1 MEHISAISVTTYKD
15 YGQNKTTDMKTAEEK
30 PSIQI
35 NKYIMDDS
43 LLRDYIVYSEE
54 CANMEYIWKI
64 ECLKGF
70 INIGF
75 MADIKARAAI
85 AYMKRDESIKAI
97 IDKYYALNPNAERL
111 TSDMLQKLGYGVRM
125 KMDII

>member
-1 MEHISAISVTTYKD
+1 
-15 YGQNKTTDMKTAEEK
+15 MKKAEEK
-30 PSIQI
+30 AINITEERTSIQI
-35 NKYIMDDS
+35 NKYIIDGS
-43 LLRDYIVYSEE
+43 LLRDYIIYSEE

-70 INIGF
+70 INVGF
-75 MADIKARAAI
+75 MADIKAKAAV

-97 IDKYYALNPNAERL
+97 IDKYYALNPNTERL
-111 TSDMLQKLGYGVRM
+111 TSDILQKLGYGVRM

>member
-1 MEHISAISVTTYKD
+1 MHKILKK
-15 YGQNKTTDMKTAEEK
+15 GMKKAEEK
-30 PSIQI
+30 AINITEERTSIQI
-35 NKYIMDDS
+35 NKYIIDGS
-43 LLRDYIVYSEE
+43 LLRDYIIYSEE

-70 INIGF
+70 INVGF
-75 MADIKARAAI
+75 MADIKAKAAV

-97 IDKYYALNPNAERL
+97 IDKYYALNPNVERL
-111 TSDMLQKLGYGVRM
+111 TSDILQKLGYGVRM